1 MTVAATSLYEWLLFL
16 HVLAAMV
23 WVGGLVLLVVLSAS
37 ALRSGDQEAVARFSA
52 SLPRIGPLILAPSM
66 VAVVGLGVGL
76 VFDGNGAWRFGQG
89 WIILA
94 LALFA
99 AAFLIGA
106 AFQSRAAIALQRAVE
121 NRDHALAARHLRRW
135 AWGMRLILL
144 LLVVITWDMVVEPT
158 L

>member
-1 MTVAATSLYEWLLFL
+1 MTLAGTSLSQWLLFL

-23 WVGGLVLLVVLSAS
+23 WVGGLVLLVVLSAD
-37 ALRSGDQEAVARFSA
+37 ALRSGDHDTVARFSA
-52 SLPRIGPLILAPSM
+52 SLPRIGPLVLAPST

-94 LALFA
+94 LGLFA

-121 NRDHALAARHLRRW
+121 DGDHTLAARHLRRW
-135 AWGMRLILL
+135 AWGMRAILL
-144 LLVVITWDMVVEPT
+144 LLVVITWDMVAKPT